1 MVFGKFSKLSKYYNF
16 VNMAGDGT
24 VSVNALKLR
33 MQEVSEELNK
43 YKSLHDF
50 SENEL
55 EKEKAKTKAVSYFL
69 LLVNWL
75 NYI

>member
-1 MVFGKFSKLSKYYNF
+1 
-16 VNMAGDGT
+16 MAGDGT
-24 VSVNALKLR
+24 VSMNALKVR

-55 EKEKAKTKAVSYFL
+55 EKEKGKTKTVSYFFAAGKL
-69 LLVNWL
+69 A
-75 NYI
+75 